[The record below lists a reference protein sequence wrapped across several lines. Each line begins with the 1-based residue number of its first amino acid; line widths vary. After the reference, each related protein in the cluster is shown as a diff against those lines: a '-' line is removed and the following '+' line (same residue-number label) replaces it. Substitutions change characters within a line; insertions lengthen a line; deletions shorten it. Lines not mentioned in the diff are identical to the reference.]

1 MNCPNCNAD
10 SSRQRILPEGKRQCS
25 TCATIWSLN
34 ENGAYIIKQ
43 GQDFLA
49 EVVPSQT
56 ALL

>member
-10 SSRQRILPEGKRQCS
+10 SSRQRILPEGKRQCA

-34 ENGAYIIKQ
+34 ENGSYIVKQ

-49 EVVPSQT
+49 EVASTTKV
-56 ALL
+56 L

>member
-34 ENGAYIIKQ
+34 ENGAYIGKA
-43 GQDFLA
+43 GQSFLA
-49 EVVPSQT
+49 ELQPNTNVM
-56 ALL
+56 